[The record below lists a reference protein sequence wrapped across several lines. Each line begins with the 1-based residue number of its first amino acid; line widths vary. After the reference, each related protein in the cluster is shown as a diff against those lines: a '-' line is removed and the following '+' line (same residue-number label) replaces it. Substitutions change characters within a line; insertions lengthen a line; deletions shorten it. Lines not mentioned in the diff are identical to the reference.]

1 MSGTATSKPVAWECR
16 FAVYCPPP
24 RGERD
29 DYHLVKEI
37 AHYPDG
43 SAKPHIRLIRN
54 FTFPFWVTKRAFRN
68 HQEKKEWELLE
79 RLNRFESTRA
89 SQNMAIAKAL
99 EMPGVR
105 DPHILR
111 RSPYLYGADLLSTS
125 VIRKTY
131 MERFPAVNTP
141 YSVAAFDVE
150 TDAVHG
156 TGEIIMATLSYRDR
170 IITAICK
177 SFLANQGVGE
187 GVDIEQALR
196 GKLDYYIGDVCSKR
210 GVRWEVVLA
219 DSAADIVLACFRK
232 AHEWKPDFVAIWN
245 INFDMP
251 KMIECLE
258 HAGLDPKDVFS
269 DPAVPGAWRH
279 FRYKVGSSRKVTA
292 SGKVSPIPPHAQWHT
307 VFCPSSFYFIDAMC
321 VYWHLRSQ
329 KGKDPSYALD
339 AILRKTFGER
349 IRKLRFEAASH
360 LAGISWHQF
369 MQQHHP
375 LEYVIYNVFDC
386 VSMELLDEENKD
398 LQLTLPG
405 FAGWTDFCNFN
416 SQPRRLVDRLHYFCL
431 EEKDRVIGTTS
442 DSMRTELDAHV
453 VSPSGWIV
461 TLPAHLVAD
470 NGLCLI
476 EEAPTLRTSIR
487 AHSADLD
494 ALSSYPTGEETFNIS
509 KETTSREL
517 CRIEGVS
524 EHTRRMQG
532 INLSGGATNAVEV
545 ACGLFG
551 LPSLDQ
557 WLDAF
562 ARTKGLKFVI
572 PAYSLVTRRD
582 TADVDCSNDDSEDD
596 EDPGDDFEREDGAE

>member
-1 MSGTATSKPVAWECR
+1 MSATASSKPVAWECR

-24 RGERD
+24 QGESD
-29 DYHLVKEI
+29 DYHLVKEV

-43 SAKPHIRLIRN
+43 STTPHIRMIRN
-54 FTFPFWVTKRAFRN
+54 FRFPFWVTKRAFRK
-68 HQEKKEWELLE
+68 HKEKKEWELVE
-79 RLNRFESTRA
+79 RLDRFESTR
-89 SQNMAIAKAL
+89 SNQSTAIARAL
-99 EMPGVR
+99 GMPGVR
-105 DPHILR
+105 DPHILK
-111 RSPYLYGADLLSTS
+111 RSPFLYGADLLSTS

-131 MERFPAVNTP
+131 MERFPAVNTL
-141 YSVAAFDVE
+141 YGVAAFDVE
-150 TDAVHG
+150 TDAING
-156 TGEIIMATLSYRDR
+156 TGEIVIATLSYGRR
-170 IITAICK
+170 VVTAVLKSFVGTGTAI
-177 SFLANQGVGE
+177 E
-187 GVDIEQALR
+187 DVDPDLR
-196 GKLDYYIGDVCSKR
+196 RKLVRYTGDVCIQR
-210 GVRWEVVLA
+210 AIRW
-219 DSAADIVLACFRK
+219 DIVLVERPVDIILTCFRR

-251 KMIECLE
+251 KMLECLSR
-258 HAGLDPKDVFS
+258 AGIDPKDVFS
-269 DPAVPGAWRH
+269 DPAVPEAWRH
-279 FRYKVGSSRKVTA
+279 FRYKVGSNRKVTA

-329 KGKDPSYALD
+329 KGKDPSYSLD

-349 IRKLRFEAASH
+349 IRKLRFEEASH
-360 LAGISWHQF
+360 LTGISWHQF
-369 MQQHHP
+369 MQRHHP

-386 VSMELLDEENKD
+386 ISMELLDEETRD

-405 FAGWTDFCNFN
+405 FAGWSDFCHFN

-431 EEKDRVIGTTS
+431 EEKGRVIGTTS

-453 VSPSGWIV
+453 VNASGWIV

-476 EEAPTLRTSIR
+476 EEAPRLRTSIR
-487 AHSADLD
+487 AHAADLD

-509 KETTSREL
+509 KETTAREL
-517 CRIEGVS
+517 CRIDGVS

-532 INLSGGATNAVEV
+532 INLSGDATNAIEV

-562 ARTKGLKFVI
+562 ARAKGLKFDI
-572 PAYSLVTRRD
+572 PAYSLSVNHD
-582 TADVDCSNDDSEDD
+582 ADDGADGVDDPD
-596 EDPGDDFEREDGAE
+596 EDMDQDDDFERESDDI

>member
-1 MSGTATSKPVAWECR
+1 MSGTASSKPVAWECR

-37 AHYPDG
+37 AHHPDG
-43 SAKPHIRLIRN
+43 STTPRIRLIRN
-54 FTFPFWVTKRAFRN
+54 FSFPFWITKTAFRN

-89 SQNMAIAKAL
+89 NQNMAIAKAL
-99 EMPGVR
+99 GMPGVR

-111 RSPYLYGADLLSTS
+111 RSVYLYGADLLSTS

-150 TDAVHG
+150 TDAAGG
-156 TGEIIMATLSYRDR
+156 TGEIIMATLSYRER
-170 IITAICK
+170 VITAIRK
-177 SFLANQGVGE
+177 SLVAEQIVQGNV
-187 GVDIEQALR
+187 EQALR
-196 GKLDYYIGDVCSKR
+196 GKLDHYIGEVCNERK
-210 GVRWEVVLA
+210 VRWEVVLV
-219 DSAADIVLACFRK
+219 DRAADIILSCFAK
-232 AHEWKPDFVAIWN
+232 AHEWKPDFIAIWN

-251 KMIECLE
+251 KMLECLE
-258 HAGLDPKDVFS
+258 QAGIDPKEVFS
-269 DPAVPGAWRH
+269 DPAVPQAWRH
-279 FRYKVGSSRKVTA
+279 FRYKVGSNRKVTA

-307 VFCPSSFYFIDAMC
+307 VFCPASFYFIDAMC

-339 AILRKTFGER
+339 AILRKTFGDR
-349 IRKLRFEAASH
+349 IRKLRFEAARH
-360 LAGISWHQF
+360 LAGISWHRF
-369 MQQHHP
+369 MQQHYP

-386 VSMELLDEENKD
+386 VSMELLDEETRD

-405 FAGWTDFCNFN
+405 FAGWSDFCNFN

-431 EEKDRVIGTTS
+431 EEKGRVIGTTS
-442 DSMRTELDAHV
+442 DSMRTELDTYV
-453 VSPSGWIV
+453 VNPSGWIV
-461 TLPAHLVAD
+461 TLPAHLVAE

-476 EEAPTLRTSIR
+476 EEAPRLRTSIR

-517 CRIEGVS
+517 CQIAGVS

-532 INLSGGATNAVEV
+532 INLSGGATNAIEV

-551 LPSLDQ
+551 LPTLDQ

-562 ARTKGLKFVI
+562 ARTKGMKFDI
-572 PAYSLVTRRD
+572 PTYSLVMNRD
-582 TADVDCSNDDSEDD
+582 TADVYCGSTDVGDD
-596 EDPGDDFEREDGAE
+596 EDPDVEFEREDNDE

>member
-1 MSGTATSKPVAWECR
+1 MSATASSKPVAWECR

-24 RGERD
+24 QGESD
-29 DYHLVKEI
+29 DYHLVKEV

-43 SAKPHIRLIRN
+43 STTPHIRMIRN
-54 FTFPFWVTKRAFRN
+54 FRFPFWVTKRAFRK
-68 HQEKKEWELLE
+68 HKEKKEWELVE
-79 RLNRFESTRA
+79 RLDRFESTR
-89 SQNMAIAKAL
+89 SNQSTAIARAL
-99 EMPGVR
+99 GMPGVR
-105 DPHILR
+105 DPHILK
-111 RSPYLYGADLLSTS
+111 RSPFLYGADLLSTS

-141 YSVAAFDVE
+141 YGVAAFDVE
-150 TDAVHG
+150 TDAING
-156 TGEIIMATLSYRDR
+156 TGEIVIATLSYGRR
-170 IITAICK
+170 VVTAVLKSFVGTGTAI
-177 SFLANQGVGE
+177 E
-187 GVDIEQALR
+187 DVDPDLR
-196 GKLDYYIGDVCSKR
+196 RKLVRYTGDVCIQR
-210 GVRWEVVLA
+210 AIRW
-219 DSAADIVLACFRK
+219 DIVLVERPVDIILTCFRR

-251 KMIECLE
+251 KMLECLSR
-258 HAGLDPKDVFS
+258 AGIDPKDVFS
-269 DPAVPGAWRH
+269 DPAVPEAWRH
-279 FRYKVGSSRKVTA
+279 FRYKVGSNRKVTA

-329 KGKDPSYALD
+329 KGKDPSYSLD

-349 IRKLRFEAASH
+349 IRKLRFEEASH
-360 LAGISWHQF
+360 LTGISWHQF
-369 MQQHHP
+369 MQRQHP

-386 VSMELLDEENKD
+386 ISMELLDEETRD

-405 FAGWTDFCNFN
+405 FAGWSDFSLFN

-431 EEKDRVIGTTS
+431 EEKGRVIGTTS

-453 VSPSGWIV
+453 VNASGWIV

-476 EEAPTLRTSIR
+476 EEAPRLRTSIR
-487 AHSADLD
+487 AHAADLD

-532 INLSGGATNAVEV
+532 INLSGGTTNATEV

-551 LPSLDQ
+551 LPTLDQ

-562 ARTKGLKFVI
+562 ARTKGMKFAI
-572 PAYSLVTRRD
+572 PPYSLVMNRELFEFH
-582 TADVDCSNDDSEDD
+582 CGNDDPDD
-596 EDPGDDFEREDGAE
+596 DAEEGDNFERDYEED